1 MPATK
6 ERPFRFVYTGNG
18 DSSTNMAMDESV
30 MIGLRKG
37 TSTPILR
44 IYKWDPPT
52 ISIGYFQR
60 ISDIDLDKCH
70 NNGIGVVRRLTGG
83 RAVLH
88 HEELTYSILLTEKDF
103 TPFKKKELFL
113 FIAQCLVDSLRILG
127 VHSKIAEKSRGNLHS
142 ANCFASPAQFEVE
155 SRKEGK
161 LIGSAQV
168 IKDGIMLQ
176 HGAIPLTGAYSTI
189 TKYLTVDAKSFKSVS
204 SLGEVSN
211 TNVNEEKLL
220 SALKTGFGKHIDLV
234 DGELSVWEMQK
245 TVELAEKKYGTKEWL
260 WRK

>member
-6 ERPFRFVYTGNG
+6 QRLFRFVYSGNG
-18 DSSTNMAMDESV
+18 DSSTNMAMDEAV
-30 MIGLRKG
+30 MTGLREG

-52 ISIGYFQR
+52 ISIGYFQK

-70 NNGIGVVRRLTGG
+70 NSGIGVVRRLTGG

-103 TPFKKKELFL
+103 VPFKKKDLFL

-127 VHSKIAEKSRGNLHS
+127 VHSKIAEKSRGSLHS

-155 SRKEGK
+155 SLKEGK

-176 HGAIPLTGAYSTI
+176 HGAIPLTGSYSKI
-189 TKYLTVDAKSFKSVS
+189 SKYLTVDAKSFKSVS
-204 SLGEVSN
+204 SLGEVSK
-211 TNVNEEKLL
+211 TNVSEEKLL
-220 SALKTGFGKHIDLV
+220 SALKIGFGKHIDLV

-245 TVELAEKKYGTKEWL
+245 TVELAKIKYGTKEWL